1 MGAPLL
7 LLPELL
13 AVFSWRTHSGAATQL
28 GGHLQRTTEYKARFM
43 QLQCGSVKIP
53 VRQCNSVSSSSTL
66 YIVEVLSLS
75 DADSQGAR
83 PADKQLLIKPDL
95 STGIIQSLF
104 GTLQNCSTKLQCITA
119 VHNCLPYNLSFR
131 YHDAFLSVGTIHG
144 YKWCR
149 TAVAEARDN

>member
-95 STGIIQSLF
+95 STGRIQS
-104 GTLQNCSTKLQCITA
+104 
-119 VHNCLPYNLSFR
+119 
-131 YHDAFLSVGTIHG
+131 
-144 YKWCR
+144 
-149 TAVAEARDN
+149 